1 MQRLQAHI
9 HGGSV
14 APGRPVHEA
23 HLRRRILPVLA
34 DVRREHAADLRKAGD
49 LPAQVLAVAKVH
61 EMIVLG
67 DDPPHGVRGDVVHPL
82 ARRRVGGDKIQTAA
96 NDRLIAEHGLDAGD
110 LRVQIA
116 HPHEAVALD
125 AVPDILLHVEV
136 DGVGGDIPYALEQRV
151 AAMEAA
157 QIGHVQIDK
166 HGFGRLQ
173 RHSDVFREQV
183 YAHEAKARLADGV
196 HAQRVYIYLQIAPR
210 VVVGGVGGAAQ
221 LAHGLGGGF
230 AKADAQFRPLRAR
243 DLLHGKLYAAV
254 QFLPEIQQ
262 EGGACA
268 AVFERAAGV
277 AVQRDLPGLILQKCG
292 AADDGAVLPLAFP
305 ENAPGRYVQ
314 PRALVPFR
322 APFPAQL
329 FEKIA
334 AVARV
339 LPSIFHFFTP

>member
-1 MQRLQAHI
+1 MRSRSASLQW
-9 HGGSV
+9 
-14 APGRPVHEA
+14 
-23 HLRRRILPVLA
+23 
-34 DVRREHAADLRKAGD
+34 K
-49 LPAQVLAVAKVH
+49 
-61 EMIVLG
+61 
-67 DDPPHGVRGDVVHPL
+67 
-82 ARRRVGGDKIQTAA
+82 
-96 NDRLIAEHGLDAGD
+96 
-110 LRVQIA
+110 
-116 HPHEAVALD
+116 
-125 AVPDILLHVEV
+125 
-136 DGVGGDIPYALEQRV
+136 
-151 AAMEAA
+151 AA

-196 HAQRVYIYLQIAPR
+196 HAQRVYVYLQIAPR

-230 AKADAQFRPLRAR
+230 AKADAQLRPLRAR

-277 AVQRDLPGLILQKCG
+277 AVQRDLPGLILQQRG
-292 AADDGAVLPLAFP
+292 AADDAAVLPLAFP
-305 ENAPGRYVQ
+305 EDAPGRYVQ

-322 APFPAQL
+322 AALPG
-329 FEKIA
+329 A
-334 AVARV
+334 AVRENSRRCAGLAVRF
-339 LPSIFHFFTP
+339 PFFHPLIAPATMPRR